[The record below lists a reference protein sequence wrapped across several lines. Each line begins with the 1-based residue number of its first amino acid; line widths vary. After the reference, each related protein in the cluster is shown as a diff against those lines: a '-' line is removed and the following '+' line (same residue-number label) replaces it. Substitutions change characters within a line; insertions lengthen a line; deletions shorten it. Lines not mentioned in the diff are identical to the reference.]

1 MAAPTLRRR
10 VGRSNSVRKS
20 DELIGRAAKRA
31 GWAGTALESAARD
44 LDGACG
50 ADGNALSGL
59 AEVVQDEAT
68 RVSNL
73 AEEIESRSI
82 LPSEL
87 KLEDSPPKSRRLNPR
102 QGSIIDAVVRVLSDH
117 SRPLQA
123 REVHAG
129 VEALLG
135 EPVRWAS
142 VKAAL
147 AGNVQG
153 AAPRF
158 VRVARGRYAICSVS
172 DPQPSPPRL
181 GPTGPASANRLPE
194 VS

>member
-1 MAAPTLRRR
+1 MAATTLHRR
-10 VGRSNSVRKS
+10 VGRGSSIRKNGES
-20 DELIGRAAKRA
+20 IGRAAKRA
-31 GWAGTALESAARD
+31 GWAGTALASAARD
-44 LDGACG
+44 LDGAWG

-82 LPSEL
+82 LPSER
-87 KLEDSPPKSRRLNPR
+87 EDSPPKSRKLSPR
-102 QGSIIDAVVRVLSDH
+102 QGSIIDAVVRVLSDQ

-129 VEALLG
+129 VEALLE
-135 EPVRWAS
+135 EPVRWDS

-158 VRVARGRYAICSVS
+158 VRVARGRYAICAASS
-172 DPQPSPPRL
+172 PQPPSPRA
-181 GPTGPASANRLPE
+181 GTTGPASARRPTEL
-194 VS
+194 S